1 MAAPERKQSS
11 MRKFLAT
18 AAIFAALSG
27 LTACGGDDGGST
39 ASAPKL
45 SGDEQKASDALLAS
59 FDEGD
64 DFPGSQ
70 AEKECVAA
78 KVVKSVGAERS
89 MKLAET
95 DGDDLEEADA
105 KKVVEAM
112 TSCMDLGKLIVD
124 EITAGGEISEKSATC
139 LAKAFDNDFVSR
151 MMMAEFTGAD
161 SEMDADGM
169 KKVLDAM
176 SKCLTAEELKTSG
189 LG

>member
-1 MAAPERKQSS
+1 

-45 SGDEQKASDALLAS
+45 SADEQKAADTLLAS

-64 DFPGSQ
+64 DFPGTE
-70 AEKECVAA
+70 AEKECVAG
-78 KVVKSVGAERS
+78 KVVKSVGAARTVE
-89 MKLAET
+89 LAAK
-95 DGDDLEEADA
+95 DGQDLEEADA

-112 TSCMDLGKLIVD
+112 TSCMNLGKLIVD
-124 EITAGGEISEKSATC
+124 EITAGGELSEKSATC

-151 MMMAEFTGAD
+151 MMMAEFTGGDA
-161 SEMDADGM
+161 EMDADGM

-176 SKCLTAEELKTSG
+176 SKCLSADELKKVG
-189 LG
+189 MG